1 MRLLIAVAMGGAI
14 GASARY
20 LLAGVIQR
28 NIGGDFPWG
37 ILLVNVIGCLAMGAL
52 TELMALRWSTSPEIR
67 ALLTVG
73 VLGGF
78 TTFSSFALDTATL
91 ASRGGLALPIGYVL
105 GSVLLSIM
113 GFYAGLLVVRHLLP

>member
-1 MRLLIAVAMGGAI
+1 MRLVIAVALGGAI

-20 LLAGVIQR
+20 LLAGAIQR
-28 NIGGDFPWG
+28 NLGSDFPWG
-37 ILLVNVIGCLAMGAL
+37 IMVVNVVGCVAMGAL
-52 TELMALRWSTSPEIR
+52 TEFMALRWSASPEVR

-91 ASRGGLALPIGYVL
+91 ASRGGLTLPVGYVL
-105 GSVLLSIM
+105 GSVLLSVG
-113 GFYAGLLVVRHLLP
+113 GFYAGLLLVRHGLP

>member
-1 MRLLIAVAMGGAI
+1 MRLLIAVAAGGAI

-20 LLAGVIQR
+20 LLAGAIQR
-28 NIGGDFPWG
+28 SLGSDFPWG
-37 ILLVNVIGCLAMGAL
+37 IMAVNVVGCLAMGAL
-52 TELMALRWSTSPEIR
+52 TELMALRWSASPEVR

-91 ASRGGLALPIGYVL
+91 ASRGSLTLPVGYVL
-105 GSVLLSIM
+105 GSVLLSVG
-113 GFYAGLLVVRHLLP
+113 GFYAGLLLVRHVLP